1 MRTSIGRAY
10 SRSAL
15 RFFPHLLLLLMDL
28 LGGTILYL
36 VVSLNLRR
44 VATIVCYVS
53 KLRSYIHHFEPQCS
67 TPEVIHAIFTNA
79 RCSNA
84 QLSIKTRSESVRCI
98 YFLASTAIL

>member
-53 KLRSYIHHFEPQCS
+53 KLRSYITYIHHFEPQRS
-67 TPEVIHAIFTNA
+67 TPEAIHAIFSNA
-79 RCSNA
+79 R
-84 QLSIKTRSESVRCI
+84 
-98 YFLASTAIL
+98 